1 MDAANLDL
9 SSVPF
14 TRENAFI
21 VYGFESNGSDD
32 PAEIAQA
39 ALENGKLLKC
49 PVLAQDAS
57 MAVALFSERYPDLVP
72 SGVVSL
78 SQLQEEAASL
88 ETFFVEQARL
98 AIDRQEQHS

>member
-1 MDAANLDL
+1 MSADLDL
-9 SSVPF
+9 SNVPF
-14 TRENAFI
+14 TRDNAFI
-21 VYGFESNGSDD
+21 VYGFESNGSED

-78 SQLQEEAASL
+78 SQLQEEQASL
-88 ETFFVEQARL
+88 EEFFIDQARQSL
-98 AIDRQEQHS
+98 GRQ